1 VSWIR
6 IETRDGVTAFR
17 PGDEIAG
24 TVRWRLDQPPRSL
37 ELRLFWY
44 TQGKGDQDVG
54 VVASLSLA
62 EPGLEGRSE
71 RPSEGLSEGSRSF
84 EFRLPAGPYSFSGHL
99 ISLLWA
105 LEAVA
110 ETAGHTQAERRE
122 IVVSP
127 TGREILIQPLEP
139 PVGTS

>member
-1 VSWIR
+1 MSWIR

-17 PGDEIAG
+17 PGDEVEG
-24 TVRWRLDQPPRSL
+24 TVRWRLDPPPRSL

-54 VVASLSLA
+54 IVATLPLA
-62 EPGLEGRSE
+62 DPGIEGY
-71 RPSEGLSEGSRSF
+71 SEGGSEGSRPF
-84 EFRLPAGPYSFSGHL
+84 RFRLPAGPYSFSGKL

-105 LEAVA
+105 IEAVA
-110 ETAGHTQAERRE
+110 ETAGSGAQAERCE

-127 TGREILIQPLEP
+127 TGREILLQPP
-139 PVGTS
+139 PPEVR